1 MALLSHHI
9 TILELYSTLLL
20 CLALCLSMS
29 LHLYLARA
37 FHVRMDHIVVNT
49 LLVQCCQQWL
59 TMLADSTSAIQIVTF
74 VDVYSL
80 IQMTLNRTPLQ
91 SAYLIN
97 SIYALIQA
105 GLSERS
111 QRIDCADCKM
121 LPYITYQNSLYS
133 TELVFFAYL
142 SSLYI
147 HELHCGLFRF
157 LFSVKMCRLCLTAF
171 LQCTELRLLRVISS
185 FMPKSFSCCA

>member
-37 FHVRMDHIVVNT
+37 FHVHMDHIVVNT

-133 TELVFFAYL
+133 HRAGVFCLPKF
-142 SSLYI
+142 SI
-147 HELHCGLFRF
+147 H
-157 LFSVKMCRLCLTAF
+157 T
-171 LQCTELRLLRVISS
+171 
-185 FMPKSFSCCA
+185 

>member
-1 MALLSHHI
+1 MALLSHHN
-9 TILELYSTLLL
+9 TILELYSTLLPR
-20 CLALCLSMS
+20 LALCLSMS

-37 FHVRMDHIVVNT
+37 FHVRMDHTVVST

-59 TMLADSTSAIQIVTF
+59 TMLADSTSTIRIVTF

-80 IQMTLNRTPLQ
+80 IQMTLNKTPQQ

-97 SIYALIQA
+97 SIYGLIQA

-133 TELVFFAYL
+133 HRAGV
-142 SSLYI
+142 
-147 HELHCGLFRF
+147 F
-157 LFSVKMCRLCLTAF
+157 LFT
-171 LQCTELRLLRVISS
+171 
-185 FMPKSFSCCA
+185 

>member
-80 IQMTLNRTPLQ
+80 IQMRTPLQ

-157 LFSVKMCRLCLTAF
+157 LFSVKRCLTAF